1 MINSVK
7 ILSTKFD
14 GASKQWTVNI
24 STPVG
29 DQTVVSK
36 HLVQATGIGSQKPFV
51 PAIASKDL
59 FSGVSI
65 HSTRYK
71 NAKELA
77 EQGAKVSCD
86 FPSHFTV

>member
-1 MINSVK
+1 MINSIK
-7 ILSTKFD
+7 ILSTNFD

-24 STPVG
+24 STPAG
-29 DQTVVSK
+29 NHTVVSK

-51 PAIASKDL
+51 PAIANIEL

-77 EQGAKVSCD
+77 QQGVKVSCD
-86 FPSHFTV
+86 SPSHFTV